1 MHPNWHEGD
10 QPHPGTGQTGGDFT
24 STQIEADRDAQGP
37 AAAAKLQRDGP
48 ETVQAFQ
55 GLNGRPVRF
64 LVPGRPTHLHLLEAT
79 VRQEDEGQG
88 GAAFPPLAPGL
99 IRVALMAL
107 DRPLEVGQVG
117 PAVEPPLVIG
127 CRRAQGTRM
136 PPLRG

>member
-1 MHPNWHEGD
+1 MRGSASPRD
-10 QPHPGTGQTGGDFT
+10 RPDRGDFT

-55 GLNGRPVRF
+55 GLDGRPVRF
-64 LVPGRPTHLHLLEAT
+64 LVPGRPTHLQLLEVT

-107 DRPLEVGQVG
+107 DRPLEVGEVG
-117 PAVEPPLVIG
+117 PAVEPPLSLVAVEPRG
-127 CRRAQGTRM
+127 PAC
-136 PPLRG
+136 PP